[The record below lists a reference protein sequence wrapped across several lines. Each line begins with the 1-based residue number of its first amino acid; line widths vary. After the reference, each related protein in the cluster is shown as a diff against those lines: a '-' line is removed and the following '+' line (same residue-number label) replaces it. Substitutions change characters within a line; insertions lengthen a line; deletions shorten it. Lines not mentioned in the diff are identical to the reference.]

1 MRIRLSVMAVAL
13 IAIAVPVAAAQVS
26 VPMVLVTEQ
35 GVGATIGTV
44 TLMDS
49 PGGLVM
55 TPNLAG
61 LPPGGHGF
69 HVHARGDC
77 GVTLTEGKPVPAG
90 AAGGH
95 FDPQGTGTHLGPAGT
110 GHLGDLPVLEVATDG
125 RGTTAVTAPRLT
137 VTQVRGLAL
146 VIHAGGDNYADQP
159 APLGGGGLRIAC
171 GTIPR

>member
-1 MRIRLSVMAVAL
+1 MRSWLSVIAMAL
-13 IAIAVPVAAAQVS
+13 LAVPVAAAQVS
-26 VPMVLVTEQ
+26 VPMALVTEQ

-49 PGGLVM
+49 PGGLVV
-55 TPNLAG
+55 TPDLTG

-77 GVTLTEGKPVPAG
+77 GVTLTDGKPVPAG

-95 FDPQGTGTHLGPAGT
+95 FDPQGTGKHLGPAGA
-110 GHLGDLPVLEVATDG
+110 GHLGDLPVLEVAADG
-125 RGTTAVTAPRLT
+125 RATTAVTAARLT
-137 VTQVRGLAL
+137 VDQIRGLAL
-146 VIHAGGDNYADQP
+146 MIHAGGDNYADQP

>member
-1 MRIRLSVMAVAL
+1 MAVAL
-13 IAIAVPVAAAQVS
+13 IAVPVAAAQVS
-26 VPMVLVTEQ
+26 VPMTLVTEQ
-35 GVGATIGTV
+35 GVGAPIGTV

-55 TPNLAG
+55 TPDLAG
-61 LPPGGHGF
+61 LPPGSHGF

-77 GVTLTEGKPVPAG
+77 GVTLPEGKPVPAG

-95 FDPQGTGTHLGPAGT
+95 FDPQGTGTHLGPVGT
-110 GHLGDLPVLEVATDG
+110 GHLGDLPVLEVGADG
-125 RGTTAVTAPRLT
+125 HGTTAVTAPRLT
-137 VTQVRGLAL
+137 VAQVQGLAL

-171 GTIPR
+171 GVIPR

>member
-1 MRIRLSVMAVAL
+1 MRIWLSVLAVAL
-13 IAIAVPVAAAQVS
+13 IAVPAAAAQVS
-26 VPMVLVTEQ
+26 VPMALVNEQ
-35 GVGATIGTV
+35 GFGATIGTV

-55 TPNLAG
+55 TPDLVG

-77 GVTLTEGKPVPAG
+77 GVTLSEGKPVPAG

-95 FDPQGTGTHLGPAGT
+95 FDPQGTGTHLGPTGA
-110 GHLGDLPVLEVATDG
+110 GHLGDLPVLEVAADG
-125 RGTTAVTAPRLT
+125 HATTAVTAPRLT
-137 VTQVRGLAL
+137 VAQVRGLAL

-159 APLGGGGLRIAC
+159 TPLGGGGLRIAC
-171 GTIPR
+171 GAIPR

>member
-1 MRIRLSVMAVAL
+1 MTMWIWLSVLVVAL
-13 IAIAVPVAAAQVS
+13 IAVPVAAAQVS
-26 VPMVLVTEQ
+26 VPMALVTEQ
-35 GVGATIGTV
+35 GGGATIGTV

-49 PGGLVM
+49 PGGLVV
-55 TPNLAG
+55 TPDLAG

-77 GVTLTEGKPVPAG
+77 GVTLADGKRVPAG

-95 FDPQGTGTHLGPAGT
+95 FDPQGTGTHLGPTGA
-110 GHLGDLPVLEVATDG
+110 GHLGDLPRLMVAADG
-125 RGTTAVTAPRLT
+125 HATTAVTAPRLT
-137 VTQVRGLAL
+137 VAQVRGLAL

>member
-1 MRIRLSVMAVAL
+1 MRIWLSVLAVAL
-13 IAIAVPVAAAQVS
+13 IAIPVAAAQVS
-26 VPMVLVTEQ
+26 VPMARVTEQ

-49 PGGLVM
+49 PGGLIV
-55 TPNLAG
+55 TPDLTG

-77 GVTLTEGKPVPAG
+77 GVTLAEGKPVPAG

-95 FDPQGTGTHLGPAGT
+95 FDPQGTGKHLGPAGA
-110 GHLGDLPVLEVATDG
+110 GHLGDLPVLEVASDG
-125 RGTTAVTAPRLT
+125 RATTAVTAVRLT
-137 VTQVRGLAL
+137 VAQVQGLAL
-146 VIHAGGDNYADQP
+146 MIHAGGDNYADQP

-171 GTIPR
+171 GIIPR

>member
-77 GVTLTEGKPVPAG
+77 GETLTEGKPDPAG

>member
-1 MRIRLSVMAVAL
+1 MRICLSVMAVAL
-13 IAIAVPVAAAQVS
+13 IAVPVAAAQVS
-26 VPMVLVTEQ
+26 VPMALVTDQ
-35 GVGATIGTV
+35 GVGAPIGTV
-44 TLMDS
+44 ALMDS

-55 TPNLAG
+55 APDLGG
-61 LPPGGHGF
+61 LPPGGHGL

-95 FDPQGTGTHLGPAGT
+95 FDPQGTGTHLGPAGA
-110 GHLGDLPVLEVATDG
+110 GHLGDLPVLEVAADG
-125 RGTTAVTAPRLT
+125 HATTAVTAPRLT
-137 VTQVRGLAL
+137 VAQVRGLAI

>member
-1 MRIRLSVMAVAL
+1 MRIWLSVLAVAL
-13 IAIAVPVAAAQVS
+13 IAVPVPAAQAS
-26 VPMVLVTEQ
+26 VPMALVTEQ

-49 PGGLVM
+49 PGGLVV
-55 TPNLAG
+55 TPDLTG

-95 FDPQGTGTHLGPAGT
+95 FDPQATGKHLGPAGA
-110 GHLGDLPVLEVATDG
+110 GHLGDLPVLEVAADG
-125 RGTTAVTAPRLT
+125 HATTAVTAPRLT
-137 VTQVRGLAL
+137 VAQVRGLAL
-146 VIHAGGDNYADQP
+146 MIHAGGDNYADQP
-159 APLGGGGLRIAC
+159 AALGGGGLRIAC
-171 GTIPR
+171 GTIPP

>member
-1 MRIRLSVMAVAL
+1 MTMRIWLSVMAAAL
-13 IAIAVPVAAAQVS
+13 IAVPVAAAQVS
-26 VPMVLVTEQ
+26 VPMALVTEQ
-35 GVGATIGTV
+35 GVGAAIGTV

-49 PGGLVM
+49 PGGLVV
-55 TPNLAG
+55 TPDLAG

-95 FDPQGTGTHLGPAGT
+95 FDPQGTGTHLGPAGA
-110 GHLGDLPVLEVATDG
+110 GHLGDLPLLEVATDG

-137 VTQVRGLAL
+137 VAQVRGLAI
-146 VIHAGGDNYADQP
+146 VIHAGSDNYADQP

>member
-1 MRIRLSVMAVAL
+1 MRIRLGVMAVAL
-13 IAIAVPVAAAQVS
+13 IAVPVAAAQVS
-26 VPMVLVTEQ
+26 VPMALVTDQ

-44 TLMDS
+44 ALMDS

-55 TPNLAG
+55 TPDLAG

-95 FDPQGTGTHLGPAGT
+95 FDPHGTGTHLGPAGT
-110 GHLGDLPVLEVATDG
+110 GHLGDLPVLEVSTDG
-125 RGTTAVTAPRLT
+125 RGTTAVIAPRLT
-137 VTQVRGLAL
+137 VAQVRGLAL

>member
-1 MRIRLSVMAVAL
+1 MRIWLSVMAVAL
-13 IAIAVPVAAAQVS
+13 IAVPVAAAQVS
-26 VPMVLVTEQ
+26 VPMALVTEQ

-49 PGGLVM
+49 PRGLVV
-55 TPNLAG
+55 TPDLTG

-95 FDPQGTGTHLGPAGT
+95 FDPQGTGKHLGPAGA
-110 GHLGDLPVLEVATDG
+110 GHLGDLPVLEVAGDG
-125 RGTTAVTAPRLT
+125 RATTAVTAARLT
-137 VTQVRGLAL
+137 VAPVRGLAL
-146 VIHAGGDNYADQP
+146 MIHAGGDNYADQP
-159 APLGGGGLRIAC
+159 AALGGGGLRIAC

>member
-1 MRIRLSVMAVAL
+1 MTMRIWLSVLAVAL
-13 IAIAVPVAAAQVS
+13 IAVPVAAAQVN
-26 VPMVLVTEQ
+26 VPMALVTEQ

-55 TPNLAG
+55 TPDLAG

-77 GVTLTEGKPVPAG
+77 GVTLPEGKPVPAG

-110 GHLGDLPVLEVATDG
+110 GHLGDLPVLEVAADG
-125 RGTTAVTAPRLT
+125 HATTAVTAPRLT
-137 VTQVRGLAL
+137 VAQVRGLAL

>member
-1 MRIRLSVMAVAL
+1 MRIWLSVLAVAL
-13 IAIAVPVAAAQVS
+13 IAVPVAAAQVS
-26 VPMVLVTEQ
+26 VPMSLVTEQ
-35 GVGATIGTV
+35 GAGATIGTV

-49 PGGLVM
+49 PGGLVV
-55 TPNLAG
+55 TPDLAG
-61 LPPGGHGF
+61 LPAGGHGF

-77 GVTLTEGKPVPAG
+77 GVSLTEGKPVPAG

-95 FDPQGTGTHLGPAGT
+95 FDPQGTGTHLGPTGAG
-110 GHLGDLPVLEVATDG
+110 HRGDLPVLEVAADG
-125 RGTTAVTAPRLT
+125 RATKAVTAPRLT
-137 VTQVRGLAL
+137 VAQVRGLAL

>member
-1 MRIRLSVMAVAL
+1 MRIWLGVMAVAL
-13 IAIAVPVAAAQVS
+13 IAVPVAAAQVS
-26 VPMVLVTEQ
+26 VPMALVTEQ

-44 TLMDS
+44 ALMDS

-55 TPNLAG
+55 TPDLAG

-77 GVTLTEGKPVPAG
+77 GVTLPEGKPVPAG

-110 GHLGDLPVLEVATDG
+110 GHLGDLPVLEVVYRWSRYHGGNRPTPHGGPGPGARARDPR
-125 RGTTAVTAPRLT
+125 RG
-137 VTQVRGLAL
+137 
-146 VIHAGGDNYADQP
+146 
-159 APLGGGGLRIAC
+159 
-171 GTIPR
+171 

>member
-1 MRIRLSVMAVAL
+1 MRIWLSVLAVAL
-13 IAIAVPVAAAQVS
+13 IAVPVAATQVN
-26 VPMVLVTEQ
+26 VPMALVTGQ

-49 PGGLVM
+49 PGGLVV
-55 TPNLAG
+55 TPELTG

-95 FDPQGTGTHLGPAGT
+95 FDPQGTGKHLGPAGA
-110 GHLGDLPVLEVATDG
+110 GHLGDLPVLEVPADG
-125 RGTTAVTAPRLT
+125 RATTAVTATRLT
-137 VTQVRGLAL
+137 VAQVRGLAL
-146 VIHAGGDNYADQP
+146 MIHAGGDNYADQP

-171 GTIPR
+171 GIIPR

>member
-1 MRIRLSVMAVAL
+1 MRIWLSVLAVAL
-13 IAIAVPVAAAQVS
+13 IAVPGAAAQVS
-26 VPMVLVTEQ
+26 VPMALVTEQ
-35 GVGATIGTV
+35 GVGAPIGTV

-55 TPNLAG
+55 TPDLGG
-61 LPPGGHGF
+61 LPPGGHGV

-95 FDPQGTGTHLGPAGT
+95 FDPQGTSTHLGPAGA
-110 GHLGDLPVLEVATDG
+110 GHLGDLPVLEVAADG
-125 RGTTAVTAPRLT
+125 HATTAVTAPRLT
-137 VTQVRGLAL
+137 VAQVRGLAL

>member
-1 MRIRLSVMAVAL
+1 MRIWLSVLAVAL
-13 IAIAVPVAAAQVS
+13 IAVPVAAAQVS
-26 VPMVLVTEQ
+26 VSMALVTEQ
-35 GVGATIGTV
+35 GIGATIGTV

-55 TPNLAG
+55 TPDLAG

-77 GVTLTEGKPVPAG
+77 GVTLAEGKPVPAG

-95 FDPQGTGTHLGPAGT
+95 FDPQGTGTHLGPAGA
-110 GHLGDLPVLEVATDG
+110 GHLGDLPALEVDAD
-125 RGTTAVTAPRLT
+125 RRATTAVTAPRLT
-137 VTQVRGLAL
+137 VAQVRGLAL

-171 GTIPR
+171 GIIPR

>member
-1 MRIRLSVMAVAL
+1 MTMRIWLSVMAVAL
-13 IAIAVPVAAAQVS
+13 IAVPVAAAQVS
-26 VPMVLVTEQ
+26 VPMALVTDQ
-35 GVGATIGTV
+35 GVGAAIGTV

-49 PGGLVM
+49 PGGLVV
-55 TPNLAG
+55 TPDLAG

-125 RGTTAVTAPRLT
+125 RGTTAATSPRLT
-137 VTQVRGLAL
+137 VAQVRGLAL
-146 VIHAGGDNYADQP
+146 MIHAGGDNYADQP